1 MNSTFKVVFNK
12 ARGALM
18 VVNEVTSSVQGKGT
32 KTVVAAAVAT
42 MIAGVAGTAM
52 AEEGTTTAPEANKT
66 TINVTNQD
74 AVKDKD
80 EFDGYKSGVIAGLNN
95 PDYRAGALYIAGNK
109 TINFQEGVKFTNN
122 TSEAGGGAM
131 EVHGGATVNLKD
143 AVITGNKADTWGG
156 AIRIAGKSTVNLEV
170 KKDTVYAG
178 NKANVNGKE
187 PYPDMGDF
195 AYLNGSANLNLTASG
210 DATLTIA
217 DSIASAAPGNLIKTN
232 GNVNVTGSME
242 SYSGDITVESGK
254 FKLAGGYGSF
264 DNWTIYKSK
273 SDVEAAKKNS
283 AATATLTVKDGATAE
298 LGALKVTRKTASGE
312 AGTNLVVENG
322 GTLTVESITVTSQ
335 QYVNKE
341 KNFDWTSHGSGK
353 LTNNGTATVKDHI
366 TVEAG
371 AKFEMT
377 GDVTVGR
384 INTAAKVDLEGDEN
398 DLEAG
403 LLTHTS
409 GKLTLNNGKSVN
421 AGKLSVKNLELTAG
435 SYLETTSNFD
445 NTKDSFFEAES
456 IYVGEGATLAF
467 TDFNSVVPTASA
479 AKEGEQKPVNNQVQ
493 LKSHLELDGGS
504 LNGLKN
510 LMVGDSEDKSSLLVA
525 DGNYAFDNLTLAK
538 GQSKDVLTVEGG
550 SLTVKALSTEAK
562 VAQTLGTV
570 TVTDKLTLKDQS
582 KWTMTGGTLVFGKD
596 LKVETAG
603 TGEKIEVQNGDL
615 QAWNSQIFAA
625 NDDKTVNYKT
635 LSTAGGQIKTSNE
648 GFLTILDKV
657 EMTTEEVKDAAK
669 AFKTGNLTF
678 QNLTVKTTDNKQV
691 DFDEAYGTAL
701 LAQSVAAPASGDKG
715 AVALTISQGKTV
727 GVGALTVDDKTKT
740 IKADNGHLIVG
751 GLGGNVIEGVAKV
764 DSLTVKGLTLGKN
777 EASQGIVNADELSA
791 EKLTV
796 VGSFE
801 AENVS
806 FTADSSIKEGSLFD
820 VTTLTSASNKMD
832 VAGTLVADVIDA
844 AVNVGDSGVLVL
856 AERQLAPATHALLA
870 EDTTDAPKYV
880 DQIQKKVTANQA
892 GGLVTTN
899 MQGEALFAAAAGDLF
914 DDEKNVGL
922 YVDHTIGVSDSGK
935 LYVGNPKEKDGG
947 SVAIAEEAVV
957 VIDTKKF
964 GAEDTVFDAKLYLAS
979 KAPVVLSGLTTNTS
993 FILATSTGSTDQ
1005 KPGVNF
1011 VDNNVFFDGDL
1022 TKAENGNLVFNTV
1035 FNDKVTDEE
1044 DLNNVI
1050 KTQLDGAHN
1059 QKNADVLAAIG
1070 DTSKKSG
1077 LVNEAGN
1084 ALTEKGV
1091 QAVEEY
1097 LVAPLTAGALNLAYD
1112 ATAQVNAVVEN
1123 RALEKADGVWADV
1136 FYASNKDSER
1146 FGDFG
1151 YSADI
1156 TGGTLGV
1163 DTTVSCGAKIGAAF
1177 TIGQGDADS
1186 EGTVHG
1192 YSTDADFYGISLY
1205 AGRNVAD
1212 TNLRV
1217 SGNMSYLMF
1226 ENDIK
1231 GSVAGASADESLDG
1245 KAFTAGL
1252 RADWTAYEGAFT
1264 VAPHA
1269 GLRYTFLDMDD
1280 YRDLEMGEMNIFEM
1294 PLGVKVSGA
1303 FEPAAGWTLQPSVD
1317 FTVVPQLG
1325 DKDVD
1330 TVLGAVDVIDNLYNT
1345 ELGVEAATGNFSFG
1359 LSYKYG
1365 FGKEDRKNQSLNL
1378 NARYTF

>member
-42 MIAGVAGTAM
+42 MIAGVASTAM
-52 AEEGTTTAPEANKT
+52 AAET
-66 TINVTNQD
+66 TITVTDTNRDGVQKQEVFNGYTSTTETGKYQTGAIYITD
-74 AVKDKD
+74 GEETTFKD
-80 EFDGYKSGVIAGLNN
+80 
-95 PDYRAGALYIAGNK
+95 
-109 TINFQEGVKFTNN
+109 GVKFTNN
-122 TSEAGGGAM
+122 TSEKAGGAI
-131 EVHGGATVNLKD
+131 EVQAGTVNLKD

-156 AIRIAGKSTVNLEV
+156 AIRIAGQSTVNLEV

-210 DATLTIA
+210 DATLTIT

-273 SDVEAAKKNS
+273 SDVEAATKNS

-312 AGTNLVVENG
+312 AGTNLVVEKG

-341 KNFDWTSHGSGK
+341 KNFDWTSHGWGK
-353 LTNNGTATVKDHI
+353 LENKGGEATVKDHI

-371 AKFEMT
+371 GKFEMT

-384 INTAAKVDLEGDEN
+384 INVAAKTDQLGAGILTGGD
-398 DLEAG
+398 
-403 LLTHTS
+403 
-409 GKLTLNNGKSVN
+409 LTLNNGKSVN
-421 AGKLSVKNLELTAG
+421 AGKLSVTNLELTAG

-445 NTKDSFFEAES
+445 NTKDSFFKAES

-603 TGEKIEVQNGDL
+603 TDEKIEVRNGDL

-635 LSTAGGQIKTSNE
+635 LSTAGNQIKTSNE

-669 AFKTGNLTF
+669 AFQTGNLTF
-678 QNLTVKTTDNKQV
+678 QNLTVKTTDNNQV

-715 AVALTISQGKTV
+715 AVALTISQDKTV

-856 AERQLAPATHALLA
+856 AERQLAPVTHALLA

-964 GAEDTVFDAKLYLAS
+964 GAEDTVFDAKLYLAN

-1192 YSTDADFYGISLY
+1192 YSTNADFYGISLY

>member
-18 VVNEVTSSVQGKGT
+18 VVNEVTSSVQAKGT

-52 AEEGTTTAPEANKT
+52 AEEPSEPAAKT
-66 TINVTNQD
+66 TIVINSQTSAEAIKKYTAMD
-74 AVKDKD
+74 
-80 EFDGYKSGVIAGLNN
+80 FDGYVSSSASGHLG
-95 PDYRAGALYIAGNK
+95 GAVLIDGGQVA
-109 TINFQEGVKFTNN
+109 FHDGVKFTNN
-122 TSEAGGGAM
+122 TSEKSGGAI
-131 EVHGGATVNLKD
+131 EVQAGTVTLKN

-156 AIRIAGKSTVNLEV
+156 AIRMAGNSTVNLTV
-170 KKDTVYAG
+170 TKDTVYSG
-178 NKANVNGKE
+178 NKANANGKLG
-187 PYPDMGDF
+187 YPDAGDF
-195 AYLNGSANLNLTASG
+195 VYMNGADNGQTTALNLKA
-210 DATLTIA
+210 DNKATLTVA
-217 DSIASAAPGNLIKTN
+217 DSIASAGSNNEITTKGNI
-232 GNVNVTGSME
+232 NVTGSME
-242 SYSGDITVESGK
+242 AYTGDISVETGT
-254 FKLAGGYGSF
+254 FKLAGGFGSYDLWTTSYG
-264 DNWTIYKSK
+264 
-273 SDVEAAKKNS
+273 AKKNS
-283 AATATLTVKDGATAE
+283 NAVAKLTVKEKAAAE
-298 LGALKVTRKTASGE
+298 LGALTITRTSQDSDKKSI
-312 AGTNLVVENG
+312 AGTELVVEQG
-322 GTLTVESITVTSQ
+322 GKLTVESITVTSQ
-335 QYVNKE
+335 QYVNKD
-341 KNFDWTSHGSGK
+341 KKLDWTSHGWGK
-353 LTNNGTATVKDHI
+353 LENKGGEATVKDHI

-371 AKFEMT
+371 GKFEMT

-384 INTAAKVDLEGDEN
+384 INVAAKTGKLAAGILTGGD
-398 DLEAG
+398 
-403 LLTHTS
+403 
-409 GKLTLNNGKSVN
+409 LTLNNGKSVN

-435 SYLETTSNFD
+435 SYLETTSNFN

-479 AKEGEQKPVNNQVQ
+479 AKEGEQKPVHNQVQ
-493 LKSHLELDGGS
+493 LKSDLELDGGS

-570 TVTDKLTLKDQS
+570 TVTDKLTLKDKS

-603 TGEKIEVQNGDL
+603 NGEKIEVQNGDL

-635 LSTAGGQIKTSNE
+635 LSAAGGQIKTSNE

-657 EMTTEEVKDAAK
+657 EMTTEEVQDAAQ

-691 DFDEAYGTAL
+691 NFDQAYGTAL
-701 LAQSVAAPASGDKG
+701 LAQSVAAPASGNKG
-715 AVALTISQGKTV
+715 AVALTISQDKTV

-806 FTADSSIKEGSLFD
+806 FTANSSIKEGSLFD

-899 MQGEALFAAAAGDLF
+899 MQGEALFAAAAGDRF

-922 YVDHTIGVSDSGK
+922 YVDHTIGVSDSGE

-947 SVAIAEEAVV
+947 SVAIAEDAVV

-993 FILATSTGSTDQ
+993 FILATSTSSTDQ
-1005 KPGVNF
+1005 KPGVTF